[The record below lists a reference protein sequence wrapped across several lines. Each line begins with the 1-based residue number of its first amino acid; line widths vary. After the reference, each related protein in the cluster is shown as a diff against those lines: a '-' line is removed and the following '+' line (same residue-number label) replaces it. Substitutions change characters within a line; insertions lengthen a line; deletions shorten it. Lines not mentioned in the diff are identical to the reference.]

1 MPRSFEEFIA
11 QLKTSSELS
20 LYSEAETKQFVVLPL
35 LRHLNWDDGDRGQ
48 VRPEYAVQSRRVD
61 YALMVRATPKVFLEV
76 KRSDQELGIYQ
87 EQLLDYAF
95 KEGVRLAALTNG
107 ITWWLYLPLHEG
119 TWDQRRFYT
128 IDILEQGAKAICD
141 NFSMFLS
148 KENVES
154 QAAVKNAEAIFDSQ
168 RRSAAIRQAI
178 PKAWRKLHSEA
189 DPVLVDLLRDEAE
202 SISGFKADDEDIKE
216 FLQQCIQAAD
226 IPPAARPKPSPP
238 SFRPSVQAP
247 PAPPSYSPDIRRPR
261 TSLRVSI
268 QWPNATGRGAETIEG
283 GGATDI
289 FLRVL
294 SRIAEVYGADT
305 FARLQTLN
313 VNRGPLLS
321 KSRTRY
327 HRRVLMGF
335 YVNVNNSTAE
345 KEAILRQVVEHLHL
359 PVGTL
364 NAHIV
369 G

>member
-1 MPRSFEEFIA
+1 MPRSFEEFVDH
-11 QLKTSSELS
+11 LKASSELA
-20 LYSEAETKQFVVLPL
+20 LYSETETKQFIVLPL
-35 LRHLNWDDGDRGQ
+35 LRQLNWDDTDRSQ

-76 KRSDQELGIYQ
+76 KRIDQDLSIHQ

-107 ITWWLYLPLHEG
+107 ITWWLYLPLNEG
-119 TWDQRRFYT
+119 TWERRRFYT
-128 IDILEQGAKAICD
+128 IDIVEQGAKAICD
-141 NFSMFLS
+141 NFSLFLS

-154 QAAVKNAEAIFDSQ
+154 QAAVRNADAIFDSQ
-168 RRSAAIRQAI
+168 RRSDAIRQAI
-178 PKAWRKLHSEA
+178 PQAWRKLHSEA

-202 SISGFKADDEDIKE
+202 KISGFKADDEDIKE
-216 FLQQCIQAAD
+216 FLQLRMEDAD
-226 IPPAARPKPSPP
+226 NPPGEASKPSPP
-238 SFRPSVQAP
+238 NFRPQLPQS
-247 PAPPSYSPDIRRPR
+247 PPSHPSDMRRPR

-268 QWPNATGRGAETIEG
+268 QWPDATGRSSETIEG

-294 SRIAEVYGADT
+294 SRIGEVCGADM

-327 HRRVLMGF
+327 HRRMLMGF
-335 YVNVNNSTAE
+335 YVNVNNSTSE
-345 KEAILRQVVEHLHL
+345 KQGILHRVVEHLHL
-359 PVGTL
+359 PVGMV
-364 NAHIV
+364 NAQIV
-369 G
+369 D